1 MWLLNNRHIKQKSIA
16 KGIFGGGDD
25 SGKRAANAQVQ
36 ANQASID
43 EMKRQFGITQQ
54 NIAPFLQAGQGA
66 IPGVESGAT
75 VGGMDEMLAQIFN
88 SDIFGSL
95 VDERQR
101 GVQGQLAAGG
111 LTRSGTAMQEAARV
125 PTDIGLMLE
134 EMLNGRQTN
143 LMNTGLN
150 AAVGLGNIGQTNSSG
165 IAGLLS
171 QSGNAVSSGII
182 TDAQARAQGGQ
193 NMLNTAAT
201 IGSMF
206 MGFSDPRL
214 KINVEP
220 VADIKGLNV
229 YQWDWAP
236 ETKGTLVE
244 GCATIGFMADE
255 VQEKYPQHIYEFG
268 GFMVVDYPALLDEL
282 EELSVMEA
290 A

>member
-1 MWLLNNRHIKQKSIA
+1 MWSLDNSYRKQKSVVS
-16 KGIFGGGDD
+16 GVFGGGDD
-25 SGKRAANAQVQ
+25 SGKKAANAQVQ

-43 EMKRQFGITQQ
+43 EMKRQFGITQE

-66 IPGVESGAT
+66 IPGVEAGAT

-111 LTRSGTAMQEAARV
+111 LTRSGTALTEAARV
-125 PTDIGLMLE
+125 PTDLGLMLE
-134 EMLNGRQTN
+134 QMLNSRQSS

-150 AAVGLGNIGQTNSSG
+150 AATGLGQMGQQNSANIGNM
-165 IAGLLS
+165 LS
-171 QSGNAVSSGII
+171 ASGNAVSSGII
-182 TDAQARAQGGQ
+182 TDAQAKAQGQQ

-236 ETKGTLVE
+236 ETKGSLVE

-255 VQEKYPQHIYEFG
+255 VQEKYPQHIHEFG

-282 EELSVMEA
+282 EA

>member
-1 MWLLNNRHIKQKSIA
+1 M
-16 KGIFGGGDD
+16 GGGKGDKA
-25 SGKRAANAQVQ
+25 GKRAAEAQVQ
-36 ANQASID
+36 ANDASIA
-43 EMKRQFGITQQ
+43 EMRRQFDTTQK
-54 NIAPFLQAGQGA
+54 NIAPFLEAGQGA
-66 IPGVESGAT
+66 VPGVEAGAT

-125 PTDIGLMLE
+125 PTDLGLMLE
-134 EMLNGRQTN
+134 QMLNGRQTN

-150 AAVGLGNIGQTNSSG
+150 AATGLGQMGQQNSANIGNMMS
-165 IAGLLS
+165 A
-171 QSGNAVSSGII
+171 SGNAVSSGII
-182 TDAQARAQGGQ
+182 TDQQAKAQGQQ

-214 KINVEP
+214 KENVEQ
-220 VADIKGLNV
+220 VSSIHDLNV
-229 YQWDWAP
+229 YQWDWMP

-244 GCATIGFMADE
+244 GCSTIGFMADE
-255 VQEKYPQHIYEFG
+255 VQDKYPQHVGEFG
-268 GFMVVDYPALLDEL
+268 GFMIIDYPALLDEL
-282 EELSVMEA
+282 ESKTLVEA